1 MATTEKHP
9 LKPFLPQNARIL
21 LLGSFPPSQA
31 RWSMDFFYPNWLN
44 DMWRIFG
51 LLFFDDRHHFEQK
64 GEKRFNKE
72 AVVEFCTSEGIAIYD
87 TACEVVRLKDNA
99 ADKFL
104 EITTPTDIAA
114 LLEKLPH
121 CTAIVTTGQKATDT
135 IVGTYGCATPPMG
148 GRSTLHIAG
157 REYNLWR
164 MPSSSRA
171 YPLALEKKAAHY
183 MNMLRSEGFRIVA
196 EPIQQP

>member
-1 MATTEKHP
+1 MNTTERHP
-9 LKPFLPQNARIL
+9 LEPFLPQNARIL
-21 LLGSFPPSQA
+21 MLGSFPPSQA
-31 RWSMDFFYPNWLN
+31 RWSMEFFYPNWQN
-44 DMWRIFG
+44 DMWRVLG

-64 GEKRFNKE
+64 DEKRFDKE

-114 LLEKLPH
+114 LLAALPH

-135 IVGTYGCATPPMG
+135 IVAALGCKEPPVGSMETACIG
-148 GRSTLHIAG
+148 NRSLH
-157 REYNLWR
+157 LWR

-183 MNMLRSEGFRIVA
+183 HTMFRQENIIDT
-196 EPIQQP
+196 EE